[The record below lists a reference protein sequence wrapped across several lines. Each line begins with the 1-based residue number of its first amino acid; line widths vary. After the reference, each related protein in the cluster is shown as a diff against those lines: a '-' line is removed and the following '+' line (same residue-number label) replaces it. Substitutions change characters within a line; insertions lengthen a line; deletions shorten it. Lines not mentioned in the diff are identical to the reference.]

1 MAPGKAWPRKKEY
14 AVHITPEYC
23 RLMARYNRWQNT
35 GLRKIT
41 EAMDI
46 EALDRDHGAFF
57 GSIRATLNH
66 LLWADRLWMHRL
78 AGLPDP
84 GLSPAQSVEISPD
97 ILDWATHRFR
107 LDGRIVVW
115 ADGLRAVDL
124 AGEARFTSR
133 SLGGE
138 VGRPIQPLIV
148 HMFNHQTHHRGQ
160 VHAML
165 TAEGLSPPPTDLL
178 FMPEGS

>member
-1 MAPGKAWPRKKEY
+1 M
-14 AVHITPEYC
+14 HITPEYC
-23 RLMARYNRWQNT
+23 RMMARYNRWQNT

-41 EAMDI
+41 ETMEP

-57 GSIRATLNH
+57 RSIRATLNH
-66 LLWADRLWMHRL
+66 LLWADRLWMHRI
-78 AGLPDP
+78 AGMTDP
-84 GLSPAQSVEISPD
+84 GLGIAQSIESTGSIAE
-97 ILDWATHRFR
+97 WATERFR

-115 ADGLRAVDL
+115 ADELRAVDL

-138 VGRPIQPLIV
+138 VSRPIQPLIV
-148 HMFNHQTHHRGQ
+148 HIFNHQTHHRGQ

-165 TAEGLSPPPTDLL
+165 TAEGISPPPTDLL
-178 FMPEGS
+178 YMPAGG